1 MMRAAQF
8 GLEGLLAPDISIWR
22 CLGCD
27 TRAMHCPHGVSV
39 RKLVEVMRAKVVQ
52 ERYRVED
59 EASLSGNEE
68 LIKGMKAL
76 GMLGARVESFH
87 NVSGEDNANR
97 LA

>member
-1 MMRAAQF
+1 
-8 GLEGLLAPDISIWR
+8 
-22 CLGCD
+22 
-27 TRAMHCPHGVSV
+27 
-39 RKLVEVMRAKVVQ
+39 MRAKVVQ